1 MMPIPDVYVTRL
13 HEVNMLGKIRS
24 VGIYGI
30 DGYPVEVEFD
40 VRSGLPA
47 TIVVGL
53 PDAAVK
59 ESKDR
64 VATALKN
71 SGYTWPDG
79 RLTINLAPANT
90 KKEGPAFDLALALGC
105 LAATEQLL
113 SDRLKEY
120 AAVGEL
126 ALDGSVRPVRGAL
139 SMALACR
146 KDGLKGLILPA
157 GNAPEAAVVAGL
169 EVIPITAL
177 AQAVGFLAGE
187 LPIEPCAVD
196 LEAVF
201 QDAQQDDV
209 DFSDVRGQ
217 EHAKR
222 ALTVAAAGGH
232 NILMI
237 GPPGSGKTM
246 LARRLPS
253 VLPALGLEESLET
266 TRIWSSVGLMKPG
279 RSVIAT
285 RPFRSPHHTTSE
297 AGLVGGGS
305 IPQPG
310 EVSLAHHGVLF
321 LDEMP
326 EFNRHTLEVLRQ
338 PLEDGVVTI
347 SRAAGSLTFPARIML
362 VAALNPCPC
371 GYLTDPKR
379 ECHCTPRQV
388 QAYMGKISGPLLD
401 RIDIHLDVPA
411 VPYRE
416 LRGKS
421 DGATSASMRSQVETA
436 RKTQATRFGDTRT
449 TNARMAS
456 RQVRKFCTLDEAGES
471 ILKQAM
477 HEMGLSARAHD
488 KVLRVSR
495 TLADLEGCEIISAA
509 HVAEAVQYRR
519 LDRNLFA

>member
-1 MMPIPDVYVTRL
+1 
-13 HEVNMLGKIRS
+13 MLGKVLS
-24 VGIYGI
+24 VGVFGI
-30 DGYPVEVEFD
+30 DGYLAEVEFD

-47 TIVVGL
+47 TVVVGL

-64 VATALKN
+64 VAAALKN
-71 SGYTWPDG
+71 SGYRWPDG
-79 RLTINLAPANT
+79 RITINLAPADT
-90 KKEGPAFDLALALGC
+90 KKEGPAFDLPLALGA
-105 LAATEQLL
+105 LSATGQLL
-113 SDRLKEY
+113 SDRMRDY

-126 ALDGSVRPVRGAL
+126 ALDGSVRPVKGAL
-139 SMALACR
+139 SMALTVRDA
-146 KDGLKGLILPA
+146 GLKGLVLPA
-157 GNAPEAAVVAGL
+157 DNAREAAVVADI
-169 EVIPITAL
+169 EVVPVKAL
-177 AQAVGFLAGE
+177 AQAVGFLAAE
-187 LPIEPCAVD
+187 LEIEPCAID

-201 QDAQQDDV
+201 EDARRDGV

-237 GPPGSGKTM
+237 GPPGAGKTM
-246 LARRLPS
+246 LARRLPTI
-253 VLPALGLEESLET
+253 LPHLDLQESLET
-266 TRIWSSVGLMKPG
+266 TRVYSSLGLLGKG
-279 RSVIAT
+279 EAIIAA

-297 AGLVGGGS
+297 AGLIGGGTV
-305 IPQPG
+305 PRPG

-321 LDEMP
+321 LDELP

-347 SRAAGSLTFPARIML
+347 SRARASLTFPARLML

-379 ECHCTPRQV
+379 ECHCTPRQI
-388 QAYMGKISGPLLD
+388 QNYMGKISGPLLD

-416 LRGKS
+416 LRGRT
-421 DGATSASMRSQVETA
+421 DGTTSALMRERVGRA
-436 RKTQATRFGDTRT
+436 RAAQAKRFGDGRT
-449 TNARMAS
+449 TNAHMTHK
-456 RQVRKFCTLDEAGES
+456 QVKRFCTLDDAGES
-471 ILKQAM
+471 LLKQAM
-477 HEMGLSARAHD
+477 AELGLSARAHD
-488 KVLRVSR
+488 KILRTAR
-495 TLADLEGCEIISAA
+495 TIADLEEAPSITVM
-509 HVAEAVQYRR
+509 HLAEAVQYRR

>member
-1 MMPIPDVYVTRL
+1 
-13 HEVNMLGKIRS
+13 MLGKILS
-24 VGIYGI
+24 AGVFGI
-30 DGYPVEVEFD
+30 DAYRVEVEFD

-47 TIVVGL
+47 VVVVGL

-79 RLTINLAPANT
+79 RITVNLAPADM
-90 KKEGPAFDLALALGC
+90 KKEGPAFDLPLALGC
-105 LAATEQLL
+105 LSATGQML
-113 SDRLKEY
+113 SDRLKDY

-139 SMALACR
+139 AMAMACR
-146 KDGLKGLILPA
+146 DEGLKGLILPDA
-157 GNAPEAAVVAGL
+157 NAAEAAVVADV
-169 EVIPITAL
+169 EIVPVRAL

-187 LPIEPCAVD
+187 VPIEPCAVD
-196 LEAVF
+196 LETAF
-201 QDAQQDDV
+201 EQARSDEV

-232 NILMI
+232 NVLMI

-246 LARRLPS
+246 LARRLPT
-253 VLPALGLEESLET
+253 VLPMLTLEESLET
-266 TRIWSSVGLMKPG
+266 TRIYSSVGLMRPG
-279 RSVIAT
+279 QSIVAT

-297 AGLVGGGS
+297 AGLVGGGTV
-305 IPQPG
+305 PAPG

-321 LDEMP
+321 LDELP

-347 SRAAGSLTFPARIML
+347 SRASATLAFPARLML

-371 GYLTDPKR
+371 GYLTDPRR
-379 ECHCTPRQV
+379 ECHCTPRQI

-401 RIDIHLDVPA
+401 RIDIHLDVPPVA
-411 VPYRE
+411 YRE
-416 LRGKS
+416 LRAS
-421 DGATSASMRSQVETA
+421 RDGAASDAMRDQVRAA
-436 RKTQATRFGDTRT
+436 REVQTRRFGDARMS
-449 TNARMAS
+449 NARMS
-456 RQVRKFCTLDEAGES
+456 HRQVKQYCRLDEAGES
-471 ILKQAM
+471 LLKQAVQ
-477 HEMGLSARAHD
+477 EMGLSARAHD
-488 KVLRVSR
+488 KILRSAR
-495 TLADLEGCEIISAA
+495 TIADLEGDENVTATHLS
-509 HVAEAVQYRR
+509 EAVQYRR

>member
-1 MMPIPDVYVTRL
+1 
-13 HEVNMLGKIRS
+13 
-24 VGIYGI
+24 
-30 DGYPVEVEFD
+30 
-40 VRSGLPA
+40 
-47 TIVVGL
+47 
-53 PDAAVK
+53 
-59 ESKDR
+59 
-64 VATALKN
+64 
-71 SGYTWPDG
+71 
-79 RLTINLAPANT
+79 
-90 KKEGPAFDLALALGC
+90 
-105 LAATEQLL
+105 
-113 SDRLKEY
+113 
-120 AAVGEL
+120 
-126 ALDGSVRPVRGAL
+126 
-139 SMALACR
+139 MALTCR
-146 KDGLKGLILPA
+146 EDGLKGIILPA
-157 GNAPEAAVVAGL
+157 DNALEAAVVAGL
-169 EVIPITAL
+169 EVIPVRAL

-196 LEAVF
+196 LEAIF
-201 QDAQQDDV
+201 QDARQDDV

-253 VLPALGLEESLET
+253 ILPALDLEESLET
-266 TRIWSSVGLMKPG
+266 TRIWSSVGLMKAG
-279 RSVIAT
+279 RSIVAT

-297 AGLVGGGS
+297 AGLVGGGT

-310 EVSLAHHGVLF
+310 EVSIAHHGVLF
-321 LDEMP
+321 LDELP
-326 EFNRHTLEVLRQ
+326 EFQRHTLEVLRQ

-347 SRAAGSLTFPARIML
+347 SRAVGSITFPARIML

-371 GYLTDPKR
+371 GYLNDPKR

-421 DGATSASMRSQVETA
+421 DGSSSGSMRTQVETA
-436 RKTQATRFGDTRT
+436 RKAQAARFGDART

-456 RQVRKFCTLDEAGES
+456 RQVRKYCTLDDAGEGL
-471 ILKQAM
+471 LKQAM
-477 HEMGLSARAHD
+477 QEMGLSARAHD
-488 KVLRVSR
+488 KILRVAR
-495 TLADLEGCEIISAA
+495 TIADLEGAA
-509 HVAEAVQYRR
+509 AVTSTHLAEAVQYRR

>member
-1 MMPIPDVYVTRL
+1 
-13 HEVNMLGKIRS
+13 MLGKILS
-24 VGIYGI
+24 VGVFGI

-40 VRSGLPA
+40 ASEGFPA
-47 TIVVGL
+47 VVVVGL

-64 VATALKN
+64 VATALRN

-79 RLTINLAPANT
+79 RITINLAPADK
-90 KKEGPAFDLALALGC
+90 KKEGPVFELPLALGC
-105 LAATEQLL
+105 LSATNQMR
-113 SDRLKEY
+113 SDRLKQY

-139 SMALACR
+139 AMALAAR
-146 KDGLKGLILPA
+146 ASRLKGLLLPA
-157 GNAPEAAVVAGL
+157 ANAREAGVVTDL
-169 EVIPITAL
+169 EVVPVTSL
-177 AQAVGFLAGE
+177 AQAVGFLTGD
-187 LPIEPCAVD
+187 LVVEPCAVD

-201 QDAQQDDV
+201 EEARRDDV

-232 NILMI
+232 NVLMI

-246 LARRLPS
+246 LARRLPTI
-253 VLPALGLEESLET
+253 LPMLGIEESLET
-266 TRIWSSVGLMKPG
+266 TRIYSSVGLLPAG
-279 RSVIAT
+279 ESILAV

-297 AGLVGGGS
+297 AGLVGGGTM
-305 IPQPG
+305 PTPG

-321 LDEMP
+321 LDELP
-326 EFNRHTLEVLRQ
+326 EFDRHTLEVLRQ

-347 SRAAGSLTFPARIML
+347 SRAQATLTFPAQIML

-379 ECHCTPRQV
+379 ACHCTPRQV
-388 QAYMGKISGPLLD
+388 QAYMGRISGPLLD

-416 LRGKS
+416 LRGGS
-421 DGATSASMRSQVETA
+421 DGTSSATIREQVLGA
-436 RKTQATRFGDTRT
+436 RRLQAARFGSGRM
-449 TNARMAS
+449 TNARMS
-456 RQVRKFCTLDEAGES
+456 HRQVRKFCVLDAAGES
-471 ILKQAM
+471 LLKQAM
-477 HEMGLSARAHD
+477 QEMGLSARAHD
-488 KVLRVSR
+488 KILRAAR
-495 TLADLEGCEIISAA
+495 TVADLDGSPDITAT
-509 HVAEAVQYRR
+509 HLAEAVQYRR

>member
-1 MMPIPDVYVTRL
+1 
-13 HEVNMLGKIRS
+13 MLGKILS
-24 VGIYGI
+24 AGVFGI

-47 TIVVGL
+47 AVVVGL

-79 RLTINLAPANT
+79 RITINLAPADT
-90 KKEGPAFDLALALGC
+90 KKEGPAFDLPLALGA
-105 LAATEQLL
+105 LAATGQML
-113 SDRLKEY
+113 SDRLKDY

-126 ALDGSVRPVRGAL
+126 ALDGAVRSVKGAL
-139 SMALACR
+139 SMAMTVRAEKLR
-146 KDGLKGLILPA
+146 GLILPA
-157 GNAPEAAVVAGL
+157 ANAREAAVVTGI
-169 EVIPITAL
+169 EVVPVRAL
-177 AQAVGFLAGE
+177 AQAVGFLTGE

-196 LEAVF
+196 LETVF
-201 QDAQQDDV
+201 EDARRDDV

-222 ALTVAAAGGH
+222 ALTVAAAGAH
-232 NILMI
+232 NVVMI

-246 LARRLPS
+246 LARRLPTI
-253 VLPALGLEESLET
+253 LPMLGIEESLET
-266 TRIWSSVGLMKPG
+266 TRIYSSLGLLPSG
-279 RSVIAT
+279 ESVIAT

-297 AGLVGGGS
+297 AGLVGGGTV
-305 IPQPG
+305 PRPG

-321 LDEMP
+321 LDELP

-347 SRAAGSLTFPARIML
+347 SRAAASLTFPAQIML

-379 ECHCTPRQV
+379 ECHCTPRQIR
-388 QAYMGKISGPLLD
+388 AYLGKISGPLLD

-416 LRGKS
+416 LRGKTE
-421 DGATSASMRSQVETA
+421 GTSSAGMREQVLAA
-436 RKTQATRFGDTRT
+436 RERQAARFRSRRM
-449 TNARMAS
+449 TNAHMS
-456 RQVRKFCTLDEAGES
+456 HRQVKKHCALDDAGES
-471 ILKQAM
+471 LLKQAM

-488 KVLRVSR
+488 KILRSAR
-495 TLADLEGCEIISAA
+495 TIADLEGAENVTVT
-509 HVAEAVQYRR
+509 HLAEAVQYRR

>member
-1 MMPIPDVYVTRL
+1 
-13 HEVNMLGKIRS
+13 MLGKILS
-24 VGIYGI
+24 VGVFGI
-30 DGYPVEVEFD
+30 DGYRVEVEFD

-47 TIVVGL
+47 VVVVGL

-79 RLTINLAPANT
+79 RITINLAPADM
-90 KKEGPAFDLALALGC
+90 KKEGPAFDLPLALGC
-105 LAATEQLL
+105 LSATGQML
-113 SDRLKEY
+113 SDRLKDY

-126 ALDGSVRPVRGAL
+126 ALDGSVRSVRGAL
-139 SMALACR
+139 AMAMACR
-146 KDGLKGLILPA
+146 ADGLKGLILPA
-157 GNAPEAAVVAGL
+157 DNAAEAAVVSDI
-169 EVIPITAL
+169 EVVPVRAL
-177 AQAVGFLAGE
+177 AQAVGFLTGE
-187 LPIEPCAVD
+187 VPIEPCAVD
-196 LEAVF
+196 LETVF
-201 QDAQQDDV
+201 EEARVDAV

-232 NILMI
+232 NVLMI

-246 LARRLPS
+246 LARRLPTI
-253 VLPALGLEESLET
+253 LPMLGLEESLET
-266 TRIWSSVGLMKPG
+266 TRIYSSVGLVRPG
-279 RSVIAT
+279 QSIIAT
-285 RPFRSPHHTTSE
+285 RPFRAPHHTTSE
-297 AGLVGGGS
+297 AGLVGGGTV
-305 IPQPG
+305 PAPG

-321 LDEMP
+321 LDELP

-347 SRAAGSLTFPARIML
+347 SRASATLTFPARLML

-371 GYLTDPKR
+371 GYLTDPRR
-379 ECHCTPRQV
+379 ECHCTPRQI

-416 LRGKS
+416 LRATR
-421 DGATSASMRSQVETA
+421 DGASSARMRDEVQAA
-436 RKTQATRFGDTRT
+436 RALQARRFGDARM
-449 TNARMAS
+449 TNARMS
-456 RQVRKFCTLDEAGES
+456 HRQVKRYCALDDAGES
-471 ILKQAM
+471 LLKQAVQ
-477 HEMGLSARAHD
+477 EMGLSARAHD
-488 KVLRVSR
+488 KILRTAR
-495 TLADLEGCEIISAA
+495 TIADLEGADAVTATHLS
-509 HVAEAVQYRR
+509 EAVQYRR

>member
-1 MMPIPDVYVTRL
+1 
-13 HEVNMLGKIRS
+13 MLGKILS
-24 VGIYGI
+24 AGVFGI
-30 DGYPVEVEFD
+30 DGYQVEVEFD

-47 TIVVGL
+47 VVVVGL

-79 RLTINLAPANT
+79 RITVNLAPADM
-90 KKEGPAFDLALALGC
+90 KKEGPAFDLPLALGC
-105 LAATEQLL
+105 LAATGQML
-113 SDRLKEY
+113 SDRLKDY

-126 ALDGSVRPVRGAL
+126 ALDGSVRPIRGAL
-139 SMALACR
+139 AMAMACR
-146 KDGLKGLILPA
+146 DQGLRGLILPA
-157 GNAPEAAVVAGL
+157 DNAAEAAVVSDL
-169 EVIPITAL
+169 EVVPVRAL
-177 AQAVGFLAGE
+177 AQAVGFLTGD
-187 LPIEPCAVD
+187 LPVEPCAVD
-196 LEAVF
+196 LAAVF
-201 QDAQQDDV
+201 EEARSDEV
-209 DFSDVRGQ
+209 DFADVRGQ

-232 NILMI
+232 NVLMI

-246 LARRLPS
+246 LARRLPT
-253 VLPALGLEESLET
+253 VLPMLTLEESLET
-266 TRIWSSVGLMKPG
+266 TRIYSSVGLMRPG
-279 RSVIAT
+279 ESIVAT

-297 AGLVGGGS
+297 AGLVGGGTV
-305 IPQPG
+305 PAPG

-321 LDEMP
+321 LDELP

-347 SRAAGSLTFPARIML
+347 SRASATLTFPARIML

-371 GYLTDPKR
+371 GYLTDPRR
-379 ECHCTPRQV
+379 ECHCTQRQI

-416 LRGKS
+416 LRAS
-421 DGATSASMRSQVETA
+421 RDGASSAQMRGEVQRA
-436 RKTQATRFGDTRT
+436 RAAQAARFGDARLA
-449 TNARMAS
+449 NAHMS
-456 RQVRKFCTLDEAGES
+456 HRQVKQYCALDAAGES
-471 ILKQAM
+471 LLKQAVQ
-477 HEMGLSARAHD
+477 EMGLSARAHD
-488 KVLRVSR
+488 KILRTAR
-495 TLADLEGCEIISAA
+495 TIADLEGADAVTATHLS
-509 HVAEAVQYRR
+509 EAVQYRR

>member
-1 MMPIPDVYVTRL
+1 
-13 HEVNMLGKIRS
+13 MLGKILS
-24 VGIYGI
+24 VGVFGI
-30 DGYPVEVEFD
+30 DGYLVEVEFD
-40 VRSGLPA
+40 VRGGFPA
-47 TIVVGL
+47 VIVVGL

-71 SGYTWPDG
+71 SGYSWPDG
-79 RLTINLAPANT
+79 RITVNLAPADT
-90 KKEGPAFDLALALGC
+90 KKEGPAFDLPLALGC
-105 LAATEQLL
+105 LSATGQML
-113 SDRLKEY
+113 SDRLKSY

-126 ALDGSVRPVRGAL
+126 ALDGSVRAVRGAL
-139 SMALACR
+139 SMALVVREA
-146 KDGLKGLILPA
+146 GLKGLILPA
-157 GNAPEAAVVAGL
+157 DNACEAAVVSDV
-169 EVIPITAL
+169 EVVPVTAL
-177 AQAVGFLAGE
+177 AQAAGFLAGE

-196 LEAVF
+196 LRSVF
-201 QDAQQDDV
+201 EESRRDDV

-232 NILMI
+232 NVLMI

-246 LARRLPS
+246 LARRLPTI
-253 VLPALGLEESLET
+253 LPMLGLEESLET
-266 TRIWSSVGLMKPG
+266 TRIYSSVGLMG
-279 RSVIAT
+279 RGQAIIAT

-297 AGLVGGGS
+297 AGLVGGGTV
-305 IPQPG
+305 PTPG

-321 LDEMP
+321 LDELP

-347 SRAAGSLTFPARIML
+347 SRAQATLTFPAQIML

-401 RIDIHLDVPA
+401 RIDIHLDVPG

-416 LRGKS
+416 LRS
-421 DGATSASMRSQVETA
+421 QADGTPSASMREQVDRA
-436 RKTQATRFGDTRT
+436 RAVQARRFGSARQA
-449 TNARMAS
+449 NARMTH
-456 RQVRKFCTLDEAGES
+456 RQVKKYCALDEGGEQL
-471 ILKQAM
+471 LKQAM
-477 HEMGLSARAHD
+477 QEMGLSARAHD
-488 KVLRVSR
+488 KILRVAR
-495 TLADLEGCEIISAA
+495 TIADLEEAENITVT
-509 HVAEAVQYRR
+509 HLAEAVQYRR